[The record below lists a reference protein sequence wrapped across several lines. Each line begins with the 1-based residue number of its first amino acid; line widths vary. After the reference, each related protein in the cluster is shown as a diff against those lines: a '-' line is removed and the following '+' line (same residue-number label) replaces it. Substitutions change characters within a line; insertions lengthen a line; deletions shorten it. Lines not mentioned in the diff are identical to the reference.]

1 MKLKKEYVFIII
13 NYTIF
18 FLCWIIFDSGI
29 TLKDNGILCTI
40 GLLTLLVH
48 GLLLLGGEGIIYWR
62 FASEN
67 NSRIVVKVLLISL
80 LVNIS
85 INILSSSVNYIIVYI
100 SLNQIIGVIIGRMCY
115 KRKYR

>member
-1 MKLKKEYVFIII
+1 MKLKKEYVFVII

-62 FASEN
+62 FASKN

-100 SLNQIIGVIIGRMCY
+100 SLNQIIGVIIGRMCN

>member
-62 FASEN
+62 FASKN
-67 NSRIVVKVLLISL
+67 NSRIVVKILLISL

-85 INILSSSVNYIIVYI
+85 INTLSSSVNYIIVYI

>member
-62 FASEN
+62 FVSKN

-80 LVNIS
+80 IVNIS
-85 INILSSSVNYIIVYI
+85 INILSSSVDYIIVYI
-100 SLNQIIGVIIGRMCY
+100 SLNQIIGVILGRMCY
-115 KRKYR
+115 KRKCS